1 MDHNR
6 IFVFLAWITLAIAR
20 PQESED
26 TKLRCSAFYIAK
38 DIPRLNDEIKERF
51 QIDSRTENRWKT
63 NHLTYK

>member
-1 MDHNR
+1 M
-6 IFVFLAWITLAIAR
+6 AR

-26 TKLRCSAFYIAK
+26 TKLQCSAFYTGK

-63 NHLTYK
+63 KHLTYK